1 LETEKAVE
9 TTAVQ
14 TTHPHSGTTD
24 QEAELHLHN
33 GMTALEAELLP
44 LAQETKGQEADSILV
59 QEMTALE
66 TTALEVDSTL
76 VQETTDQDSAT
87 EALVQHQNPATTIV
101 QALDPTL
108 IMSTVITTGVTI
120 TTATMVLATMVQ
132 TRTITTTTSLHAL
145 TDHAL
150 STIDI

>member
-14 TTHPHSGTTD
+14 TTH
-24 QEAELHLHN
+24 LHN

-44 LAQETKGQEADSILV
+44 LDQETKDQEVDSTLA
-59 QEMTALE
+59 QEMTVLE
-66 TTALEVDSTL
+66 TTVLEADSTL
-76 VQETTDQDSAT
+76 VQETTDQDLAT
-87 EALVQHQNPATTIV
+87 EAPVLHPNPATTIV

-108 IMSTVITTGVTI
+108 IMSTAI
-120 TTATMVLATMVQ
+120 TTATMALATVVL
-132 TRTITTTTSLHAL
+132 TRTTTTTTSPHAL

>member
-1 LETEKAVE
+1 METEKAVE

-24 QEAELHLHN
+24 QEAEQLLHN
-33 GMTALEAELLP
+33 GMTALEAERLP
-44 LAQETKGQEADSILV
+44 LDQETKDQEVDSIQV
-59 QEMTALE
+59 QEMTVLE
-66 TTALEVDSTL
+66 TTVLEVDSTL
-76 VQETTDQDSAT
+76 AQETTDQDLAT
-87 EALVQHQNPATTIV
+87 EALVQHQNPATAIV
-101 QALDPTL
+101 QAMDPTH
-108 IMSTVITTGVTI
+108 TVI

-132 TRTITTTTSLHAL
+132 TRTITTTTLPHAL